1 MSRKPLAELLQVSVR
16 RKVID
21 DVRIY
26 NRALSAAEVQQ
37 LYKLGTVT
45 VRPN

>member
-1 MSRKPLAELLQVSVR
+1 MSPSAKTKQ
-16 RKVID
+16 KID
-21 DVRIY
+21 NVRIY
-26 NRALSAAEVQQ
+26 NRALCPTEVQQ

>member
-1 MSRKPLAELLQVSVR
+1 MQLRMA
-16 RKVID
+16 ID

-26 NRALSAAEVQQ
+26 NRALTATEVQQ